1 MIVIKIEEIKEY
13 LRNNLSEYRYDHS
26 IRVAEEARKLAKHYN
41 CNGENAY
48 IAGLLHDIAKEY
60 SKEENR
66 NIISKYK
73 LDEDLLNDSNKKACH
88 AIIGSVIA
96 KELYNVSDDI
106 CQSIMY
112 HTVGNRNMTLFDK
125 IIFIADKIESGK
137 NYPGIEE
144 ERDMAY
150 IELDKCLLLCLMN
163 TKRKLKHDNKIF
175 NKDSEELLDYL
186 LSKYFI

>member
-1 MIVIKIEEIKEY
+1 MIKIEEIKEY
-13 LRNNLSEYRYDHS
+13 LRNNLSEYRYEHS
-26 IRVAEEARKLAKHYN
+26 IRVAEEARKLANHYN
-41 CNGENAY
+41 LNEESAY
-48 IAGLLHDIAKEY
+48 LAGLLHDMAKEY

-66 NIISKYK
+66 KIISEYK
-73 LDEDLLNDSNKKACH
+73 LDEDLLNDSNKRVCH

-106 CQSIMY
+106 CQAIRY
-112 HTVGNRNMTLFDK
+112 HTVGNKNMSFFDK

-144 ERDMAY
+144 ERRLAY
-150 IELDKCLLLCLMN
+150 IDLDKCLVLCLTN
-163 TKRKLKHDNKIF
+163 TKDKLEDDNKQF

-186 LSKYFI
+186 YSKNNI

>member
-26 IRVAEEARKLAKHYN
+26 IRVAEGARKLAKYYD
-41 CNGENAY
+41 CSEENAY

-66 NIISKYK
+66 NIIKKYE
-73 LDEDLLNDSNKKACH
+73 LDEDLLNDSNKRICH
-88 AIIGSVIA
+88 AVIGSVIV
-96 KELYNVSDDI
+96 KELYNVGEDI
-106 CQSIMY
+106 CQAIRY
-112 HTVGNRNMTLFDK
+112 HTVGNKNMNLFDK

-144 ERDMAY
+144 ERRLAY
-150 IELDKCLLLCLMN
+150 IDLDKCLVLCLIN
-163 TKRKLKHDNKIF
+163 TKHKLEQDNKKF
-175 NKDSEELLDYL
+175 NKDSEELLNYL
-186 LSKYFI
+186 YSKD